1 MIAEATTK
9 ILPHC
14 YTMVYHHITK
24 AEELN
29 LPIQEMPPHLVM
41 IEEKGEHLL
50 FNEIHIISHDNQDSL
65 GLYLLTLLEKRP
77 KDYVGFVYWCIM
89 ENPTGE
95 DCVLVM
101 VFGDGDSEPLCFTAP
116 LSFKSE
122 EYEFLKL
129 SELPF
134 LDVDYN
140 QTFVEV

>member
-1 MIAEATTK
+1 MNEMTAK

-24 AEELN
+24 AEELG
-29 LPIQEMPPHLVM
+29 LPLLEMPPHMVM
-41 IEEKGEHLL
+41 IQ
-50 FNEIHIISHDNQDSL
+50 NEGDILHFKDIHIISHDDQNSL
-65 GLYLLTLLEKRP
+65 GLYLLTLLDKRP

-89 ENPTGE
+89 EVPSGE
-95 DCVLVM
+95 DRVFVM
-101 VFGDGDSEPLCFTAP
+101 VFGDGESEPLSFTAP

-122 EYEFLKL
+122 EYEFLEIDKV
-129 SELPF
+129 PF